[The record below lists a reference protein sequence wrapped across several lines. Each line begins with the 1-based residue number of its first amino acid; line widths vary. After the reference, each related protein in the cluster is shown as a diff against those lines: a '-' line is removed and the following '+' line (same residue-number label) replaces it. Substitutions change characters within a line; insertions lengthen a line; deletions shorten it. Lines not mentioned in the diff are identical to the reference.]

1 MKNHKNRIRVGISVG
16 DTNGIG
22 PEIILKTLQKK
33 GLLEFFT
40 PIIFGST
47 KLFSYYKNT
56 LKIAANV
63 NGIRNV
69 EDAVDNK
76 INVVN
81 IWKDNLEIEMGVG
94 TAMSGKYAFESLQAA
109 TKALKEE
116 KVDILV
122 TAPINKEN
130 IQSEQFNFPGHTE
143 YLESE
148 LEGESLMFMVHDEIK
163 VGLVTNHVPVKEVSE
178 AISRKNIQRK
188 ARLIHKTLVQDFQIS
203 KPKIAVLGL
212 NPHNGDGGLIGNEE
226 IEKIIPAIEQLTQEG
241 ILAFGPFAADSF
253 FGSGEYRNYD
263 AVLAMY
269 HDQGLIPF
277 KNIAFGAGV
286 NFTAGLDRIRTSP
299 DHGTA
304 FDITGEGTA
313 DELSFQGAI
322 FKGIELFKVRSEF
335 FELTENALQKQDME
349 MNYNTIYASNDKDV
363 KEEDLKELE

>member
-1 MKNHKNRIRVGISVG
+1 MKNHKNKIRVGISVG
-16 DTNGIG
+16 DVNGIG
-22 PEIILKTLQKK
+22 PEIILKALQKK

-40 PIIFGST
+40 PVIFGST

-56 LKIAANV
+56 LKLSINV
-63 NGIRNV
+63 NGVRNA

-81 IWKDNLEIEMGVG
+81 IWKDNLVIEMGVP
-94 TAMSGKYAFESLQAA
+94 TEISGKYAFESLQAA
-109 TKALKEE
+109 TNALKEE
-116 KVDILV
+116 KIDLLV

-130 IQSEQFNFPGHTE
+130 IQSEHFSFPGHTE

-148 LEGESLMFMVHDEIK
+148 LEGDSLMFLIHDEIK
-163 VGLVTNHVPVKEVSE
+163 VGLVTNHVPINEVSE
-178 AISRKNIQRK
+178 AISKKKIQKK
-188 ARLIHKTLVQDFQIS
+188 ARLMHKSLVQDFQVS

-253 FGSGEYRNYD
+253 FGSGEYLNYD

-277 KNIAFGAGV
+277 KNITFGNGV
-286 NFTAGLDRIRTSP
+286 NFTAGLDKIRTSP

-304 FDITGEGTA
+304 YNIVGKNKAE
-313 DELSFQGAI
+313 EVSFEQAI
-322 FKGIELFKVRSEF
+322 FKGIELFKIRTEF
-335 FELTENALQKQDME
+335 FELTENSLQKQDME
-349 MNYNTIYASNDKDV
+349 MNYNLYSSNDKEVDI
-363 KEEDLKELE
+363 EGLKELE

>member
-40 PIIFGST
+40 PIVFGST
-47 KLFSYYKNT
+47 KLFSYYKNA
-56 LKIAANV
+56 LKITANV
-63 NGIRNV
+63 NGIRSV
-69 EDAVDNK
+69 DDAVDNK

-81 IWKDNLEIEMGVG
+81 IWKENLQIEMGVA
-94 TAMSGKYAFESLQAA
+94 TEISGKYAYESLHAA
-109 TKALKEE
+109 TQALKEN
-116 KVDILV
+116 KVDVLV

-130 IQSEQFNFPGHTE
+130 IQSERFSFPGHTE

-148 LEGESLMFMVHDEIK
+148 LEGESLMFMIHDKIK
-163 VGLVTNHVPVKEVSE
+163 VGLVTNHIPLSEVPE
-178 AISRKNIQRK
+178 AVSRKKIQKK
-188 ARLIHKTLVQDFQIS
+188 ARLIHKSLAQDFQIS

-226 IEKIIPAIEQLTQEG
+226 SEKIIPAIEQLTQEG

-253 FGSGEYRNYD
+253 FGSGEYLNYD

-277 KNIAFGAGV
+277 KNITFGKGV
-286 NFTAGLDRIRTSP
+286 NFTAGLDKIRTSP

-304 FDITGEGTA
+304 YDIAGQNKAE
-313 DELSFQGAI
+313 EISFQQAV
-322 FKGIELFKVRSEF
+322 FKGVQLFKVRTEF
-335 FELTENALQKQDME
+335 LDLTENALQKQEME
-349 MNYNTIYASNDKDV
+349 MNYNQYPSNN
-363 KEEDLKELE
+363 KEEVDTEELKELE

>member
-1 MKNHKNRIRVGISVG
+1 MKNHKNRIKVGISVG

-22 PEIILKTLQKK
+22 PEIVLKTLQKK

-47 KLFSYYKNT
+47 KLLSYYKNA
-56 LKIAANV
+56 LKITANI
-63 NGIRNV
+63 NGIRTVDN
-69 EDAVDNK
+69 AVNNK

-81 IWKDNLEIEMGVG
+81 IWKDNLQIEMGQA
-94 TAMSGKYAFESLQAA
+94 TEMSGKYAFESLQAA

-116 KVDILV
+116 KIDILV

-130 IQSEQFNFPGHTE
+130 IQSESFSFPGHTE

-148 LEGESLMFMVHDEIK
+148 LEGNSLMFMIHDQIK
-163 VGLVTNHVPVKEVSE
+163 VGLVTNHIPLSEVSE
-178 AISRKNIQRK
+178 AISRKKIQKK
-188 ARLIHKTLVQDFQIS
+188 ARLIHKSLVQDFQIS

-212 NPHNGDGGLIGNEE
+212 NPHNGDGGLIGREE
-226 IEKIIPAIEQLTQEG
+226 IEKIIPAIEQLMQEG

-253 FGSGEYRNYD
+253 FGTGEYLNYD

-277 KNIAFGAGV
+277 KNITFGKGV

-304 FDITGEGTA
+304 YGIVGKNKAE
-313 DELSFQGAI
+313 EISFQQAI
-322 FKGIELFKVRSEF
+322 FKGIQLFKTRTEF
-335 FELTENALQKQDME
+335 LELTENALQKQDME
-349 MNYNTIYASNDKDV
+349 MNYNHSSNDKEV
-363 KEEDLKELE
+363 NTEGLKELE